1 MSETSTREL
10 HGVWAAQPIAWDD
23 REQFDPAAYESDIA
37 YLCSAGIHGIYSGG
51 STGEFYALDFDD
63 FVATNTVML
72 RTAAAAGVPVQV
84 GVTALGTREVERRSR
99 WAADHGAAG
108 VQVALP
114 SWLRLGDDEVVDFLE
129 DVGRA
134 AGASYVVH
142 YDTMRAKRTMSPEM
156 IRKAKDVAP
165 NFIGSKYL
173 VGDVDSMRQVLELVS
188 DFAIFTG
195 EDGLWEA
202 TKAGARGT
210 YSSLVMTNP
219 ALMLE
224 LYEACAAG
232 NETVASTLT
241 ERFSRF
247 VQEAILPL
255 APDDDKAGYW
265 DSGLDRLQAMLNPNM
280 RCGLRCQRPYA
291 SPTQADLD
299 GVRSWIEDHDPE
311 LLL

>member
-1 MSETSTREL
+1 MSESSAREL
-10 HGVWAAQPIAWDD
+10 HGVWAAQPIAWND
-23 REQFDPAAYESDIA
+23 REEFDPAAYESDIA
-37 YLCSAGIHGIYSGG
+37 YLCAAGIHGIYSGG

-72 RTAAAAGVPVQV
+72 QTAAAAGVPVQV
-84 GVTALGTREVERRSR
+84 GVTARGTREVERRAR

-108 VQVALP
+108 VQIALP
-114 SWLRLGDDEVVDFLE
+114 FWLRMGDDEVVAFFE

-134 AGASYVVH
+134 AGEAYVVH
-142 YDTMRAKRTMSPEM
+142 YDTMRAKRTLSPEM
-156 IRKAKDVAP
+156 IRRAKDVAP
-165 NFIGSKYL
+165 NLMGSKYL
-173 VGDVDSMRQVLELVS
+173 VGDVDSMRRVVELVP

-195 EDGLWEA
+195 EEDLWEA

-219 ALMLE
+219 ALLLE
-224 LYEACAAG
+224 FYEECAAG
-232 NETVASTLT
+232 NEFVVTALSA
-241 ERFSRF
+241 RFSRF

-265 DSGLDRLQAMLNPNM
+265 DSALDRLQAMLNPNM

-299 GVRSWIEDHDPE
+299 GIRSWIEHNDPE